1 MTNFIRSPRKGGY
14 DYIVIGSGSAGSVV
28 ASRLAEDPARTI
40 LLIEAGG
47 SDRSIGIAMPAAM
60 GLPLMSDRYNWK
72 YTGSPEGANED
83 AGIYQPRG
91 KVLGGSSSIN
101 GMNWMR
107 GNRQDYDSWAEH
119 GVEGWNY
126 EQVLPYF
133 KKAETFEAGESEY
146 RGGQGPI
153 SVERSKI
160 DNPLFHA
167 FLSAGVEAGYGENP
181 DHNGAFQHGVHRI
194 QRNIGNGRRMSA
206 SFAYL
211 HNRPHRPNLDILLN
225 TRVTRLR
232 FEGHRCLAVE
242 VVRSGVQMLIPVLEE
257 AISCAGALV
266 SPQLLML
273 SGIGDAEHLR
283 EVGIPLVSHL
293 PAVGR
298 GLSDHTC
305 FCLEYEVNDPRESA
319 ARALS
324 PVGRLRLGLEWLLF
338 RRGLGAS
345 NHFEVGAMLSSDPA
359 VDRPDMQVECVAM
372 RANFGAEGISIE
384 PGYQCFLSLQRPTS
398 TGRVWLGSADPFAQP
413 AFRFNYLSTEY
424 DQKLAVAAIKQLR
437 DLMGQS
443 SMAKKVKREAG
454 GQAGLRTDQELLG
467 WARKVAESNYHPSC
481 TLRMGT
487 GEKSVVDSSG
497 KVHGIDNLRV
507 VDASI
512 FPTIPTAN
520 LNAPTIMLA
529 EKLSARIMQASA

>member
-1 MTNFIRSPRKGGY
+1 MTNFIRSPKRGGY
-14 DYIVIGSGSAGSVV
+14 DYIIIGSGSAGSVV
-28 ASRLAEDPARTI
+28 ASRLAEDPTRTI

-72 YTGSPEGANED
+72 YSGVPEEFGKD
-83 AGIYQPRG
+83 AGVYQPRG

-107 GNRQDYDSWAEH
+107 GNRQDYDSWADH
-119 GVEGWNY
+119 GVEGWSY
-126 EQVLPYF
+126 EEVLPYF
-133 KKAETFEAGESEY
+133 KKAETFEGGENEY
-146 RGGQGPI
+146 RGGQGPVH
-153 SVERSKI
+153 VERSRI
-160 DNPLFHA
+160 ENPLFQA
-167 FLSAGVEAGYGENP
+167 FLAAGVDAGYGENP
-181 DHNGAFQHGVHRI
+181 DHNGAYQHGVHRI
-194 QRNIGNGRRMSA
+194 QRNIGNGRRVSA

-211 HNRPHRPNLDILLN
+211 RNRPHRSNLDILLN

-232 FEGHRCLAVE
+232 FQGTRCVAVE
-242 VVRSGVQMLIPVLEE
+242 VVCNGVQMAIPVLEE
-257 AISCAGALV
+257 AISSAGALV

-293 PAVGR
+293 PAVGQ
-298 GLSDHTC
+298 GLSDHSC

-319 ARALS
+319 ARNLS
-324 PVGRLRLGLEWLLF
+324 PIGRLRLGVEWLLF
-338 RRGLGAS
+338 RRGIGAS

-359 VDRPDMQVECVAM
+359 VSRPDMQVECVAM
-372 RANFGAEGISIE
+372 RADFGSEGISIQ

-398 TGRVWLGSADPFAQP
+398 TGRVWLASADPFAPP
-413 AFRFNYLSTEY
+413 AFRFNYLSTDY
-424 DQKLAVAAIKQLR
+424 DQKLAAAAIRQLR
-437 DLMGQS
+437 DLMGQP
-443 SMAKKVKREAG
+443 SMAKKLKREVG
-454 GQAGLRTDQELLG
+454 DQAELRSDQDLLA
-467 WARKVAESNYHPSC
+467 WARNVAESNYHPSC

-487 GEKSVVDSSG
+487 GEQSAVDSSG

-507 VDASI
+507 IDASI

-529 EKLSARIMQASA
+529 EKLSEQILQASA

>member
-1 MTNFIRSPRKGGY
+1 MTNFIRSPKKGGY
-14 DYIVIGSGSAGSVV
+14 DYIIIGSGSAGSVV

-72 YTGSPEGANED
+72 YSGMPEEFGKD
-83 AGIYQPRG
+83 AGVYQPRG

-107 GNRQDYDSWAEH
+107 GNRQDYDSWADR
-119 GVEGWNY
+119 GVEGWSY
-126 EQVLPYF
+126 QEVLPYF
-133 KKAETFEAGESEY
+133 KKAETFAGGENEY
-146 RGGQGPI
+146 RGGQGPVH
-153 SVERSKI
+153 VERSRI
-160 DNPLFHA
+160 DNPLFQA
-167 FLSAGVEAGYGENP
+167 FLAAGVDAGYGENP
-181 DHNGAFQHGVHRI
+181 DHNGAYQHGVHRI

-211 HNRPHRPNLDILLN
+211 RNRPHRPNLDILLN

-232 FEGHRCLAVE
+232 FEGTRCVAVE
-242 VVRSGVQMLIPVLEE
+242 VVCNGTQMAIPVLEE
-257 AISCAGALV
+257 AISSAGALA

-283 EVGIPLVSHL
+283 EMGVPLVSHL
-293 PAVGR
+293 PAVGQ

-319 ARALS
+319 ARTLS
-324 PVGRLRLGLEWLLF
+324 PIGRLRLGVEWLLF
-338 RRGLGAS
+338 RRGIGAS
-345 NHFEVGAMLSSDPA
+345 NHFEVGAMLSSDPT
-359 VDRPDMQVECVAM
+359 VSRPDMQVECVAM
-372 RANFGAEGISIE
+372 RADFGSEGISIQ

-398 TGRVWLGSADPFAQP
+398 TGRVWLASADPLAPP
-413 AFRFNYLSTEY
+413 AFRFNYLSTDY
-424 DQKLAVAAIKQLR
+424 DQKLAVAAIRQLR

-443 SMAKKVKREAG
+443 SIAKRLKREVG
-454 GQAGLRTDQELLG
+454 DQAELRSDQELLV
-467 WARKVAESNYHPSC
+467 WARTVAESNYHPSC
-481 TLRMGT
+481 TLRMGA
-487 GEKSVVDSSG
+487 GEQSAVDSSG

-507 VDASI
+507 IDASI

-529 EKLSARIMQASA
+529 EKLSAKIMQASA

>member
-14 DYIVIGSGSAGSVV
+14 DYVIIGSGSAGSVV

-60 GLPLMSDRYNWK
+60 GLPLMSDRHNWK
-72 YTGSPEGANED
+72 YTGEPEGMGKD
-83 AGIYQPRG
+83 AGVYQPRG

-107 GNRQDYDSWAEH
+107 GNREDYDSWADH
-119 GVEGWNY
+119 GVEGWSY
-126 EQVLPYF
+126 EEVLPYF
-133 KKAETFEAGESEY
+133 KKAEAFEDGENAY

-153 SVERSKI
+153 AVERSRI
-160 DNPLFHA
+160 DNPLFQA
-167 FLSAGVEAGYGENP
+167 FLAAGADAGYGENP
-181 DHNGAFQHGVHRI
+181 DHNGAYQHGVHRI

-211 HNRPHRPNLDILLN
+211 RNRPHRPNLDILLN

-232 FEGHRCLAVE
+232 FKGHRCVGVEAV
-242 VVRSGVQMLIPVLEE
+242 RDGVQMTIPVLEE

-273 SGIGDAEHLR
+273 SGIGHAQHLR
-283 EVGIPLVSHL
+283 ETGISVVSHL

-319 ARALS
+319 ARNLS
-324 PVGRLRLGLEWLLF
+324 LTGRLRLGIEWMLF
-338 RRGLGAS
+338 RRGIGAS

-359 VDRPDMQVECVAM
+359 ASRPDMQVECVAM
-372 RANFGAEGISIE
+372 RADFGAEGISVE

-398 TGRVWLGSADPFAQP
+398 TGRVWLKSADPLAPP
-413 AFRFNYLSTEY
+413 AFRFNYLSTDY
-424 DQKLAVAAIKQLR
+424 DQKLAVAAIRLLR
-437 DLMGQS
+437 ELMGQS
-443 SMAKKVKREAG
+443 SMAKKLKREAG
-454 GQAGLRTDQELLG
+454 DHAGLRTDQELLA
-467 WARKVAESNYHPSC
+467 WARTVAESNYHPSC
-481 TLRMGT
+481 TLRMGS
-487 GEKSVVDSSG
+487 GEQSAVDSSG
-497 KVHGIDNLRV
+497 RVHGIDNLRV
-507 VDASI
+507 IDASI

>member
-14 DYIVIGSGSAGSVV
+14 DYIIIGSGSAGSVV
-28 ASRLAEDPARTI
+28 ASRLAGDPARTI

-72 YTGSPEGANED
+72 YTGVPEGLGKD
-83 AGIYQPRG
+83 AGVYQPRG

-107 GNRQDYDSWAEH
+107 GNREDYDSWAGH
-119 GVEGWNY
+119 GVQGWGY
-126 EQVLPYF
+126 DQVLPYF
-133 KKAETFEAGESEY
+133 KRSETFQEGENEY

-153 SVERSKI
+153 QVERSKI
-160 DNPLFHA
+160 DNPLFQA
-167 FLSAGVEAGYGENP
+167 FLAAGVDAGYGENP
-181 DHNGAFQHGVHRI
+181 DHNGAYQHGVHRI

-211 HNRPHRPNLDILLN
+211 HNRPRRPNLDILLN

-232 FEGHRCLAVE
+232 FEGQRCIAVE
-242 VVRSGVQMLIPVLEE
+242 AIRNGARMTIPVHTE

-273 SGIGDAEHLR
+273 SGIGDAQHLR

-305 FCLEYEVNDPRESA
+305 FCLEYEVNDPRESVA
-319 ARALS
+319 HTLS
-324 PVGRLRLGLEWLLF
+324 LAGRLRLGLEWLLF
-338 RRGLGAS
+338 RRGVGAS

-359 VDRPDMQVECVAM
+359 VSRPDIQVECVAM
-372 RANFGAEGISIE
+372 RADFGAEGINIE

-398 TGRVWLGSADPFAQP
+398 TGRVWLGSADPLAPP

-424 DQKLAVAAIKQLR
+424 DQRLALAAIKQLR
-437 DLMGQS
+437 ALMGQP
-443 SMAKKVKREAG
+443 SMARKLKREAG
-454 GQAGLRTDQELLG
+454 DHAGLRTDQELLV

-487 GEKSVVDSSG
+487 GEQSAVDSSG
-497 KVHGIDNLRV
+497 RVHGFDNLRV
-507 VDASI
+507 IDASI

-529 EKLSARIMQASA
+529 EKLSAQIMQASA

>member
-1 MTNFIRSPRKGGY
+1 MTNFIRSPKKDGY
-14 DYIVIGSGSAGSVV
+14 DYIIIGSGSAGSVV

-72 YTGSPEGANED
+72 YTGVPEGSGKD
-83 AGIYQPRG
+83 TGVYQPRG

-107 GNRQDYDSWAEH
+107 GNREDYDSWADL
-119 GVEGWNY
+119 GVQGWSY
-126 EQVLPYF
+126 DEVLPYF
-133 KKAETFEAGESEY
+133 KRSETFEEGENEY
-146 RGGQGPI
+146 RGGSGPVQ
-153 SVERSKI
+153 VERSRI
-160 DNPLFHA
+160 DNPLFQA
-167 FLSAGVEAGYGENP
+167 FLAAGVEAGYGENP
-181 DHNGAFQHGVHRI
+181 DHNGTYQHGVHRI

-225 TRVTRLR
+225 TRVIRLR
-232 FEGHRCLAVE
+232 FEGRRCVAVE
-242 VVRSGVQMLIPVLEE
+242 AIRNGVRMTIPVLAE
-257 AISCAGALV
+257 AICCAGALV

-319 ARALS
+319 AHTLS
-324 PVGRLRLGLEWLLF
+324 LGGRLRLGLEWLLF
-338 RRGLGAS
+338 RRGTGVS
-345 NHFEVGAMLSSDPA
+345 NHFEVGAMLSTDTA
-359 VDRPDMQVECVAM
+359 VNRPDMQIECVAM
-372 RANFGAEGISIE
+372 RADFGARGINIG

-398 TGRVWLGSADPFAQP
+398 TGRVWLGSADPLAPP
-413 AFRFNYLSTEY
+413 AFRFNYLSTDY
-424 DQKLAVAAIKQLR
+424 DQELAVAAIKQLR

-443 SMAKKVKREAG
+443 SMARKLKGEVG
-454 GQAGLRTDQELLG
+454 DHAGLRSDRELLA
-467 WARKVAESNYHPSC
+467 WARKAAESNYHPSC

-487 GEKSVVDSSG
+487 GEQSVVDSSA

-507 VDASI
+507 IDASI

-529 EKLSARIMQASA
+529 EKLSAQIMQPSA